1 MYHQAASARLEL
13 SQADCL
19 CHQAAARLELSQATC
34 MCHQAAS
41 ARLELSQAAAG
52 LGVRYVQYPPLQ
64 PGYAQCVGRVARH
77 GGVMAFF

>member
-52 LGVRYVQYPPLQ
+52 W
-64 PGYAQCVGRVARH
+64 GYA
-77 GGVMAFF
+77 